1 MTCPAHRVGDNRACG
16 AQTLP
21 GGAAGSQVFMNNI
34 IPAVVGDTDT
44 HTNLGALINVLP
56 HNVKI
61 GGMDAIPALVS
72 SAAPDQ
78 LGLIQHIL
86 GLPLPIQGSQ
96 NIFIGSGT
104 NGSGIG
110 MLGSLGGLNIGE
122 LVSVAGQVVGM
133 VQNFINIGGGAGVA
147 QLSNL
152 QGLPLSPGT
161 TVTGVTSNNK
171 FTFANYFDSRTY
183 NNVPGAASYGS
194 ANAYPS
200 LETFTATAN
209 VILNQVGAEYDY
221 IVTEDF
227 LDVYVMD
234 DGSLIALDYIDPTS
248 EYILIDDYF
257 TLYPTLN
264 LTSSTIVAT

>member
-21 GGAAGSQVFMNNI
+21 GGAAGSQVFINNI

-61 GGMDAIPALVS
+61 GNMDAIPALVS

-78 LGLIQHIL
+78 LGLIQHVF

-96 NIFIGSGT
+96 NVFIGSGT
-104 NGSGIG
+104 SGAGIG

-152 QGLPLSPGT
+152 QGSPLSPGT
-161 TVTGVTSNNK
+161 TIIGQTSGNK
-171 FTFANYFDSRTY
+171 FTFTNYFDSRTN
-183 NNVPGAASYGS
+183 NNVPGGASYGS
-194 ANAYPS
+194 ANSYPAIDTVTNA
-200 LETFTATAN
+200 LEN
-209 VILNQVGAEYDY
+209 NDEY
-221 IVTEDF
+221 IV
-227 LDVYVMD
+227 
-234 DGSLIALDYIDPTS
+234 IQ
-248 EYILIDDYF
+248 DYF
-257 TLYPTLN
+257 DFFPSMN
-264 LTSSTIVAT
+264 LTASVITV